1 MHLKLSSHMAKSWG
15 KTDLFSSSQITWHQ
29 RVAGMNAWLART
41 SPATYP
47 AIVRHSGLSL
57 SHTETGE
64 TGEMLLQT
72 VKLKATYSHWQQE
85 QLCIPGP
92 ADMTHDSLCLHT
104 CYNIHHTQLWW
115 AASPVP
121 THQFGSPGFLS
132 KPASAPQSPELGAVQ
147 FVMFGGLIV
156 LTTIISICWGQKNI
170 NLLIIIHKELFA
182 NM

>member
-72 VKLKATYSHWQQE
+72 VKLKATYSYWQQE
-85 QLCIPGP
+85 QLYPRQFRPSWHDTWQSVSPHLLQHPSHP
-92 ADMTHDSLCLHT
+92 ALMGGLPCPHPPIWFTRVF
-104 CYNIHHTQLWW
+104 I
-115 AASPVP
+115 
-121 THQFGSPGFLS
+121 
-132 KPASAPQSPELGAVQ
+132 PASICPPISRAGGSAICNVWRLNSPDNHHL
-147 FVMFGGLIV
+147 
-156 LTTIISICWGQKNI
+156 
-170 NLLIIIHKELFA
+170 NLLGTEKY
-182 NM
+182 